1 MGLAFLSFYCLFYFD
16 LGGGAT
22 VAAESVES
30 MSN

>member
-22 VAAESVES
+22 VAESVES